1 MCSSLI
7 YIKKRLLTYLLTY
20 LRVCDS
26 MLLNYMTEH
35 ALGTLGLCILET
47 FLSFLFKIMN
57 VYLGLQLYSSSAQC
71 TFTQAT
77 DRPTV
82 KSDLFVEKQYRLDI
96 KE

>member
-1 MCSSLI
+1 
-7 YIKKRLLTYLLTY
+7 
-20 LRVCDS
+20 

-82 KSDLFVEKQYRLDI
+82 KSDLFVEKQYGLDI
-96 KE
+96 KEWQTYFSNRCQKKNQKQTSKTMYT